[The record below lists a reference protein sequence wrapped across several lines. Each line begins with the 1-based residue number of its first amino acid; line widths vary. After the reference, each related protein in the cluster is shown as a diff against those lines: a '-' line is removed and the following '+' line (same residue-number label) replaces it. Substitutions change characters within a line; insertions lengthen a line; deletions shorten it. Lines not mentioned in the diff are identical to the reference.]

1 MTLTLSTVTPV
12 YSGACYLEELTQ
24 ELSTL
29 REKWVANNVP
39 ITLAEAIFVNDSSID
54 DSYQVLERINSKYSW
69 VTVLNLSR
77 NFGQHPATVAGIL
90 HSSGDWIVTL
100 DEDLQH
106 RPDQI
111 ENLIRKAVKESYD
124 IVYACPKEA
133 VHENLIRD
141 LGSRFYKKLMTILTG
156 NKEIR
161 SFNSFR
167 LMRGSIARAAS
178 SVCSHDMYFDTVLSW
193 FTQRVGSVNLMLKDN
208 RLIKG
213 GKSGYNFRKL
223 LSHARRMLVSTH
235 TKALRFGALVGLSSL
250 LISVFYGIYVIFLK
264 LIMPSALIHGL
275 ASLVII
281 TLFFGGVISFLIGVL
296 LEYMVV
302 ILLHIQGKPTF
313 FVVDR
318 KSDLILA
325 QYFAKE
331 NS

>member
-12 YSGACYLEELTQ
+12 YSGACYLEKLVQ
-24 ELSTL
+24 ALSIL
-29 REKWVANNVP
+29 REKWMDSNAP
-39 ITLAEAIFVNDSSID
+39 IALIEAIFVNDAAVD
-54 DSYQVLERINSKYSW
+54 DSYEVLEKISSKYPW
-69 VTVLNLSR
+69 VTVLNLSK

-106 RPDQI
+106 HPDQI
-111 ENLIRKAVKESYD
+111 ENLIKEAAKESYD

-141 LGSRFYKKLMTILTG
+141 LGSNLYKKIMARLTK
-156 NKEIR
+156 NESIR

-167 LMRGSIARAAS
+167 LIRGTIARAAS
-178 SVCSHDMYFDTVLSW
+178 SVCSHDMYFDVVLSW
-193 FTQRVGSVNLMLKDN
+193 FTQRISSVSLTLKDD
-208 RLIKG
+208 RLIQG
-213 GKSGYNFRKL
+213 GKSGYNLRKL
-223 LSHARRMLVSTH
+223 LSHARRMLISTH
-235 TKALRFGALVGLSSL
+235 TKALRFGALIGLSSL
-250 LISVFYGIYVIFLK
+250 VISIFYGIYVILLK
-264 LIMPSALIHGL
+264 LIEPSYLIHGL

-281 TLFFGGVISFLIGVL
+281 TLFFGGIVSFLVGVL

-318 KSDLILA
+318 KSDLVLA
-325 QYFAKE
+325 QYFFKDKF
-331 NS
+331 